1 MGAPVEASTGG
12 PSLSHSSA
20 ILLVARKPMYDVF
33 ISYARAD
40 KDFVRK
46 LHQGLEEINRDIWI
60 DWQDI
65 PPTAEWHTEIFAS
78 IAAAHNFL
86 FIVSPTSAL

>member
-1 MGAPVEASTGG
+1 MS
-12 PSLSHSSA
+12 
-20 ILLVARKPMYDVF
+20 DVF

-65 PPTAEWHTEIFAS
+65 PPTAEWRTEIFAS